1 MSDMV
6 KSPKHYTGALAEVLG
21 IEVID
26 IANALNM
33 NGNRFS
39 ILRYVCR
46 AGLKDPAK
54 EIEDLQKIKE
64 YAEFEIRRLK
74 GEPISNTRRA
84 EVPMHT
90 WCNPDGTLQIHT
102 GIMPAHLEKGV

>member
-6 KSPKHYTGALAEVLG
+6 KSPKHYTGALADLLG
-21 IEVID
+21 VEVID

-54 EIEDLQKIKE
+54 EIEDLEKIKE
-64 YAEFEIRRLK
+64 YADFEIRRLK
-74 GEPISNTRRA
+74 GEPVSNTRRA
-84 EVPMHT
+84 QQPLGV
-90 WCNPDGTLQIHT
+90 WLDNPKIEPNAVTQ
-102 GIMPAHLEKGV
+102 PKGL

>member
-6 KSPKHYTGALAEVLG
+6 KSPKHYTGALAEKLG

-46 AGLKDPAK
+46 AGVKDPSK
-54 EIEDLQKIKE
+54 EIEDLEKIKE
-64 YAEFEIRRLK
+64 YADFEIRRIK
-74 GEPISNTRRA
+74 GEPVSNTRRA
-84 EVPMHT
+84 KQPLSVWVGGGLT
-90 WCNPDGTLQIHT
+90 ASQIQDNAITLS
-102 GIMPAHLEKGV
+102 KGL